1 MRFLESNPPVFRH
14 GANTA
19 GRDFI
24 VGDLHGC
31 RAMLDGLLEHVVF
44 DVQKD
49 RLFSTG
55 DLVDRGPDSEGCLAL
70 LEQPWFYPVLGN
82 HDAMLMAWIIGESK
96 DRRQRDYEYAFTHN
110 DGWQW
115 VNRFYK
121 ASQYLPLLERTPFIR
136 VIGEGLHPARGCTAT
151 GGCTPA
157 RGETRF
163 QVAHAELVDVASN
176 VSVLTDAMLDH
187 LSAQTWDREHYIVG
201 YDDVGTWTDHVLWG
215 RSLIHEVRSRARA
228 DQHLPLAVQR
238 GLSRTYVGH
247 SIVAPAFGGN
257 GALPLEARSHVF
269 LDSGAFSAEKNGT
282 GLTLW
287 NHTEHC
293 GFFMDG
299 IGHIHFLKGD

>member
-31 RAMLDGLLEHVVF
+31 RAMLDTLLEHVVF

-70 LEQPWFYPVLGN
+70 MKQPWFYPVLGN
-82 HDAMLMAWIIGESK
+82 HDAMLMAWITGKSR

-115 VNRFYK
+115 VNRFDK
-121 ASQYLPLLERTPFIR
+121 ASQYLSLLERIPFIR
-136 VIGEGLHPARGCTAT
+136 VIGEGLHPARG
-151 GGCTPA
+151 
-157 RGETRF
+157 ETRF
-163 QVAHAELVDVASN
+163 HVAHAELVDVASN

-187 LSAQTWDREHYIVG
+187 LSAQTWDRAHYIVG

-215 RSLIHEVRSRARA
+215 RSLVHEVKNRARA

-247 SIVAPAFGGN
+247 SIVVPAFGKN
-257 GALPLEARSHVF
+257 GVSPLETRSHVF
-269 LDSGAFSAEKNGT
+269 LDSGAFSASAEKSDT

-293 GFFMDG
+293 GFFLDG